1 LHEMDLNYQMRRLF
15 TLIFMSAWGVSCS
28 GMGTT
33 DPQDMCQPVALPL
46 TGSPAGPTV
55 TDVALEPQAGEGIIA
70 LATATDPQGSEN
82 MLDVLQTIG
91 VFPDAGCEGSPIPI
105 QDDLACSGC
114 EESFGIV
121 VGASA
126 NPALFDAIAAAVTWP
141 VTVEFSD
148 LDGNRTSGQVLAR
161 IAR

>member
-1 LHEMDLNYQMRRLF
+1 MRGHF
-15 TLIFMSAWGVSCS
+15 KLIFLSAWVVSC
-28 GMGTT
+28 GGKATT
-33 DPQDMCQPVALPL
+33 DPDDMCQPVALPL
-46 TGSPAGPTV
+46 AGSLSGPTV
-55 TDVALEPQAGEGIIA
+55 TDVALEPQVGEGIIV
-70 LATATDPQGSEN
+70 LATATDPQGSDN

-91 VFPDAGCEGSPIPI
+91 VFPDAGCEGPPIPI

-114 EESFGIV
+114 EESFGIAV
-121 VGASA
+121 SAST